1 MIGFTTA
8 NRSPA
13 VTEKSVLTQSIL
25 SEPAL
30 DHAFRAVGEA
40 TEEAV
45 LNSMIMADTTQGADG
60 RTYYSRREF
69 ASYLLPTAL

>member
-8 NRSPA
+8 NRIPA

-45 LNSMIMADTTQGADG
+45 LNSMIMADTTQG
-60 RTYYSRREF
+60 
-69 ASYLLPTAL
+69 PTAEPITVSVNSPPI